1 MAGDGQNPQKKTFSM
16 LSLGN
21 LSESWSDTPFQCP
34 RMELIMKNEI
44 DFDAI
49 TVDGAR
55 LRAGREARGLS
66 VLEMAAAVTLS
77 REQIQHM
84 EDGGNR
90 PFYTPAH
97 KLLAVRKY
105 STALEIPYDE
115 IVTGPGAHQTLP
127 VPDDAPASMMTY
139 TDIAEPVDLRLAAVE
154 RNAEL
159 RRLIATAAIVIC
171 ILLAIYAKIRGTQD
185 ETAANEA
192 STDEIAIEADK
203 PPVPAAPPPAIKEA
217 AAVTPAKSTPETK
230 SASSAALSSSEAGEG
245 MVESSAAS
253 NASVADVGGEC
264 SSRTSGEIKSWS
276 PIYQRKADSRLYV
289 ISPKG
294 GSVCFSDASGK
305 ARLIELKPMV
315 GQAVSG
321 KPPYVVRSN
330 QLAQIEI
337 YLQGFRVKIPA
348 ETDAMK
354 LIPTSQAA
362 PAEANEATTAKEN

>member
-1 MAGDGQNPQKKTFSM
+1 
-16 LSLGN
+16 
-21 LSESWSDTPFQCP
+21 
-34 RMELIMKNEI
+34 MKNEI

-115 IVTGPGAHQTLP
+115 IVTGPGANQTIP
-127 VPDDAPASMMTY
+127 VPDDAPASMMAFK
-139 TDIAEPVDLRLAAVE
+139 DIAEPVDLRLAAVE

-159 RRLIATAAIVIC
+159 RRLIATAAIVVC

-185 ETAANEA
+185 EATTNEA
-192 STDEIAIEADK
+192 GTDAIANQTDK
-203 PPVPAAPPPAIKEA
+203 IPEPTATPPSIKAA
-217 AAVTPAKSTPETK
+217 AAVAIPAKSLPETK
-230 SASSAALSSSEAGEG
+230 SDSSAVLSSSEAGEG
-245 MVESSAAS
+245 KLESSAAGNVS
-253 NASVADVGGEC
+253 MADAVGEC
-264 SSRTSGEIKSWS
+264 SSRTSGEVKSWS

-305 ARLIELKPMV
+305 TRLIELKPMV

-348 ETDAMK
+348 ETDSMK
-354 LIPTSQAA
+354 LIPTSQPA
-362 PAEANEATTAKEN
+362 PPEANEASTAKEN

>member
-1 MAGDGQNPQKKTFSM
+1 
-16 LSLGN
+16 
-21 LSESWSDTPFQCP
+21 
-34 RMELIMKNEI
+34 MKNEI

-115 IVTGPGAHQTLP
+115 IVSGPGANQTLP
-127 VPDDAPASMMTY
+127 VPDDAPASMMAY

-185 ETAANEA
+185 ETATNEA
-192 STDEIAIEADK
+192 STDEVANQADK

-217 AAVTPAKSTPETK
+217 AAVTPAKSLPETK
-230 SASSAALSSSEAGEG
+230 PASSAEAGEG
-245 MVESSAAS
+245 RVESSAAS
-253 NASVADVGGEC
+253 NASVADAGGEC

-348 ETDAMK
+348 ETDSMK
-354 LIPTSQAA
+354 LIPTSQPA
-362 PAEANEATTAKEN
+362 PPEANEATTAKEN

>member
-1 MAGDGQNPQKKTFSM
+1 
-16 LSLGN
+16 
-21 LSESWSDTPFQCP
+21 
-34 RMELIMKNEI
+34 MKNET

-90 PFYTPAH
+90 SFYTPAH

-105 STALEIPYDE
+105 STALQIPYDE
-115 IVTGPGAHQTLP
+115 IVTGPGANQTIPL
-127 VPDDAPASMMTY
+127 PDDAPPSMMAY
-139 TDIAEPVDLRLAAVE
+139 KDIAEPVDLRLAAVE

-171 ILLAIYAKIRGTQD
+171 VLLAIYAKIRGTQD
-185 ETAANEA
+185 DANANESSAEASADAIANEA
-192 STDEIAIEADK
+192 DK
-203 PPVPAAPPPAIKEA
+203 LPAPATPQPAIKA
-217 AAVTPAKSTPETK
+217 AAPVAIPAKPLPETK
-230 SASSAALSSSEAGEG
+230 PASSAALSSSEAGEG
-245 MVESSAAS
+245 KVEPSAAN
-253 NASVADVGGEC
+253 NASIADAGGEC
-264 SSRTSGEIKSWS
+264 SSRPGGEVKNWS

-294 GSVCFSDASGK
+294 GSVCFTDASGK
-305 ARLIELKPMV
+305 TRLIELKPMV

-321 KPPYVVRSN
+321 KPPYVVRSS

-348 ETDAMK
+348 ETDSMK
-354 LIPTSQAA
+354 LIPTSQPA
-362 PAEANEATTAKEN
+362 PPEANEASPTKEN

>member
-1 MAGDGQNPQKKTFSM
+1 
-16 LSLGN
+16 
-21 LSESWSDTPFQCP
+21 
-34 RMELIMKNEI
+34 MKNET

-90 PFYTPAH
+90 SFYTPAH

-105 STALEIPYDE
+105 STALQIPYDE
-115 IVTGPGAHQTLP
+115 IVTGPGANQTIPL
-127 VPDDAPASMMTY
+127 PDDAPASMMAY
-139 TDIAEPVDLRLAAVE
+139 KDIAEPVDMRLAAVE

-171 ILLAIYAKIRGTQD
+171 VLLAIYAKIRGTQD
-185 ETAANEA
+185 EAIANE
-192 STDEIAIEADK
+192 SIADAIVNEADK
-203 PPVPAAPPPAIKEA
+203 LPSPATPPPAIKA
-217 AAVTPAKSTPETK
+217 AAPVAIPTKTLPETK
-230 SASSAALSSSEAGEG
+230 PASSAALSASEAGEG
-245 MVESSAAS
+245 KVESSAAS
-253 NASVADVGGEC
+253 NASMADAGGEC
-264 SSRTSGEIKSWS
+264 SSRPGGEVKSWS

-294 GSVCFSDASGK
+294 GSVCFTDASGK
-305 ARLIELKPMV
+305 TRLIELKPMV
-315 GQAVSG
+315 GQALNG
-321 KPPYVVRSN
+321 KPPYIVHSG

-348 ETDAMK
+348 ETDSMK
-354 LIPTSQAA
+354 LIPTSQPA
-362 PAEANEATTAKEN
+362 PPEANEASPTKEN

>member
-1 MAGDGQNPQKKTFSM
+1 
-16 LSLGN
+16 
-21 LSESWSDTPFQCP
+21 
-34 RMELIMKNEI
+34 MELIMKNEI

-55 LRAGREARGLS
+55 LRAAREARGLS
-66 VLEMAAAVTLS
+66 VVEMAAAVTLS

-105 STALEIPYDE
+105 STALKIPYDE
-115 IVTGPGAHQTLP
+115 IVSGPGANQTLP
-127 VPDDAPASMMTY
+127 VPDDAPPSMMAY

-154 RNAEL
+154 RNAEV

-171 ILLAIYAKIRGTQD
+171 ILLAIYAKIRGTQEEAEIN
-185 ETAANEA
+185 ETSADAIANQ
-192 STDEIAIEADK
+192 ADRMPAPETSA
-203 PPVPAAPPPAIKEA
+203 PPAVSRAAAPSATPPK
-217 AAVTPAKSTPETK
+217 PLPETK
-230 SASSAALSSSEAGEG
+230 LSAAAPLTVEAVDGKDVPAPAKTASAADATGECTSASSG
-245 MVESSAAS
+245 
-253 NASVADVGGEC
+253 D
-264 SSRTSGEIKSWS
+264 TKIWS

-294 GSVCFSDASGK
+294 GSICFSDASGK

-315 GQAVSG
+315 GQAVGG
-321 KPPYVVRSN
+321 KPPYVVRSS

-348 ETDAMK
+348 ETESMK
-354 LIPTSQAA
+354 LIPTSQPA
-362 PAEANEATTAKEN
+362 PPEANEATTAKEN